1 MIGIIDY
8 GRGNISSVETALE
21 TGGFENITTDDHEL
35 LRKCDG
41 LILPGVGAFKDGMQ
55 DLERRGLIPIIKE
68 AVALGKPLLGI
79 CLGLHLLFE
88 VGEEDGES
96 AGLGILKGRVER
108 LSTTLK
114 IPHIGWNDLRIVN
127 SSPLLDGIVDGDN
140 FYFVHSYQAHPVDS
154 SVISAVC
161 DYGQEI
167 LAVVSR
173 DNVFGVQFHPEK
185 SSNKGMVLIQNFGRL
200 VSKWS

>member
-8 GRGNISSVETALE
+8 GRGNISSVETALNK
-21 TGGFENITTDDHEL
+21 GGFDNITTDDHEV
-35 LRKCDG
+35 LRSCNG

-55 DLERRGLIPIIKE
+55 DLKRRGLIPIIREFVEK
-68 AVALGKPLLGI
+68 GKPLLGI

-96 AGLGILKGRVER
+96 EGLGLLKGRVER
-108 LSTTLK
+108 LTTEYK
-114 IPHIGWNDLRIVN
+114 IPHIGWNNLRILKP
-127 SSPLLDGIVDGDN
+127 SPILEGIEDGDN
-140 FYFVHSYQAHPVDS
+140 FYFVHSYQAHPEDR

-167 LAVVSR
+167 VAVVSR
-173 DNVFGVQFHPEK
+173 ENIFGVQFHPEK
-185 SSNKGMVLIQNFGRL
+185 SSDKGMVLIQNFGKL
-200 VSKWS
+200 VTRWS